1 MRVASSVIFSLM
13 LSRRR
18 RSTALWLSRRR
29 RRFSF
34 AIIAL
39 GTEYIRLSPHTK
51 RKRSTDYDSLFSGC
65 ILRRV
70 CSNVFRTNPA
80 CTRCAETA
88 KGTRAEAVGSWER
101 ELLVPC
107 ASRVHREWGDG
118 EGRGRLAVGGDE
130 DCVWVRAM
138 AMPRRG
144 GGANAAA
151 FRTSSPCRTPVG

>member
-1 MRVASSVIFSLM
+1 MASSVIFSLI

-51 RKRSTDYDSLFSGC
+51 RKRSIGYDSLFSGR
-65 ILRRV
+65 ILRRI

-80 CTRCAETA
+80 CTRSAETA
-88 KGTRAEAVGSWER
+88 KGARAEAVGGRER

-107 ASRVHREWGDG
+107 TSRVHREWGDG
-118 EGRGRLAVGGDE
+118 EGRGGLPVGGDKN
-130 DCVWVRAM
+130 CVWVR

-151 FRTSSPCRTPVG
+151 FLTSSPCRTPVG